1 MQFFINDARMHTLLD
16 PSILFFLLG
25 ILAGS
30 VKSNLEIPA
39 PIAKFLALYLLMA
52 VGLKG
57 GFALDKSG
65 LDASVAI
72 PLLACVAMAFVVPI
86 LGYAVLRRITD
97 PLNAAAVAASYGSV
111 SAVTFVTATQ
121 HLEAHDMAFGG
132 HMAAAMV
139 LMETPAILLALVW
152 ARRISRPPASAGTLQ
167 PAGLTATAPERTDA
181 NVQGWGHWLRECF
194 TEGAQMLLLGALLIG
209 FVSGETGQAIMQP
222 FSGDLFK
229 GMLAFF
235 LLDMGV
241 QVAKNF
247 AHVRTAPGLLWA
259 YALVGPWVHA
269 GIALALASV
278 VDLPVPDA
286 VLLMVLS
293 ASASYI
299 VVPAVLRHAL
309 PQANPAIYLGLSL
322 GLTFPFNI
330 LIGIPMYVAW
340 AQRALG

>member
-1 MQFFINDARMHTLLD
+1 MHTLLD
-16 PSILFFLLG
+16 PAILFFLLG

-152 ARRISRPPASAGTLQ
+152 ARRIAQPSQRWAVVGLPQGSVPDVRESPDAAG
-167 PAGLTATAPERTDA
+167 P
-181 NVQGWGHWLRECF
+181 GWGHWLRECF
-194 TEGAQMLLLGALLIG
+194 TEGAQLLLLGALLIG

-259 YALVGPWVHA
+259 YALVGPWAHA
-269 GIALALASV
+269 GIALALAAL

-309 PQANPAIYLGLSL
+309 PQASPAIYLGLSL

-330 LIGIPMYVAW
+330 LFGIPLYVTW
-340 AQRALG
+340 AQMALA

>member
-1 MQFFINDARMHTLLD
+1 MHSLLD
-16 PSILFFLLG
+16 PAIMFFLLG

-30 VKSNLEIPA
+30 VKSNLEIPP

-65 LDASVAI
+65 LDASVVV
-72 PLLACVAMAFVVPI
+72 PLLACVAMAFVVPMM
-86 LGYAVLRRITD
+86 GYVVLRRIID
-97 PLNAAAVAASYGSV
+97 PLNAAAVAAAYGSV

-121 HLEAHDMAFGG
+121 YLDANGMAFGG

-139 LMETPAILLALVW
+139 LMETPAILLALIW
-152 ARRISRPPASAGTLQ
+152 ARRMAHRQQKVGPATPHTLPP
-167 PAGLTATAPERTDA
+167 TAMPQGSGA
-181 NVQGWGHWLRECF
+181 QGWGHWLRECF

-209 FVSGETGQAIMQP
+209 FISGETGQAIMQP

-247 AHVRTAPGLLWA
+247 SHARQAPGLLWA

-269 GIALALASV
+269 GIALALAALLN
-278 VDLPVPDA
+278 LPMPDA

-299 VVPAVLRHAL
+299 VVPAVLRHAM

-330 LIGIPMYVAW
+330 LLGIPLYVAW
-340 AQRALG
+340 AQSALT

>member
-1 MQFFINDARMHTLLD
+1 MHSLLD
-16 PSILFFLLG
+16 PAILFFLLG

-65 LDASVAI
+65 LNASVVV
-72 PLLACVAMAFVVPI
+72 PLLACVAMAFVVPMM
-86 LGYAVLRRITD
+86 GYLVLRRITD
-97 PLNAAAVAASYGSV
+97 PLNAAAVAAAYGSV

-121 HLEAHDMAFGG
+121 YLDAHGMAFGG

-139 LMETPAILLALVW
+139 LMETPAILLALIW
-152 ARRISRPPASAGTLQ
+152 ARRIAHRQQKMALATPQLP
-167 PAGLTATAPERTDA
+167 TATTQGSGA
-181 NVQGWGHWLRECF
+181 QGWGHWLRECF

-209 FVSGETGQAIMQP
+209 FISGETGQAIMKP

-247 AHVRTAPGLLWA
+247 SQARQAPVLLWA
-259 YALVGPWVHA
+259 YALVGPLVHA
-269 GIALALASV
+269 GIALALAAV
-278 VDLPVPDA
+278 LGLPVPDA

-299 VVPAVLRHAL
+299 VVPAVLRHAM

-330 LIGIPMYVAW
+330 LLGIPLYLAW
-340 AQRALG
+340 AQSAMT

>member
-1 MQFFINDARMHTLLD
+1 MHSLLD
-16 PSILFFLLG
+16 PAIMFFLLG

-30 VKSNLEIPA
+30 VKSNLEIPP

-65 LDASVAI
+65 LASSVVV
-72 PLLACVAMAFVVPI
+72 PLLACVAMAFVVPM

-97 PLNAAAVAASYGSV
+97 PLNAAAVAAAYGSV

-121 HLEAHDMAFGG
+121 YLDAQGMAFGG

-139 LMETPAILLALVW
+139 LMETPAILLALIW
-152 ARRISRPPASAGTLQ
+152 ARRIAHHPATQAQATPHTSPAMATPQGLGT
-167 PAGLTATAPERTDA
+167 
-181 NVQGWGHWLRECF
+181 QGWGHWLRECF

-209 FVSGETGQAIMQP
+209 FISGETGQAIMQP

-247 AHVRTAPGLLWA
+247 SHARQAPVLLWA
-259 YALVGPWVHA
+259 YALVGPLVHA
-269 GIALALASV
+269 GIALALAAALDV
-278 VDLPVPDA
+278 PVPDA

-299 VVPAVLRHAL
+299 VVPAVLRHAM

-330 LIGIPMYVAW
+330 LLGIPLYVEW
-340 AQRALG
+340 AHWALG

>member
-1 MQFFINDARMHTLLD
+1 MNDFGMHTLLD
-16 PSILFFLLG
+16 PAILFFLLG

-65 LDASVAI
+65 LDAAVAI

-152 ARRISRPPASAGTLQ
+152 ARRIAQPSQRLAAVGLPQGSMPVICESPDASG
-167 PAGLTATAPERTDA
+167 P
-181 NVQGWGHWLRECF
+181 GWGHWLRECF

-247 AHVRTAPGLLWA
+247 AHVRKAPGLLWA

-269 GIALALASV
+269 GIALALAAV

-330 LIGIPMYVAW
+330 LFGIPMYVAW
-340 AQRALG
+340 AQMALG

>member
-1 MQFFINDARMHTLLD
+1 MHSLLD
-16 PSILFFLLG
+16 PAIMFFLLG

-30 VKSNLEIPA
+30 VKSNLEIPP

-65 LDASVAI
+65 LAASVVV
-72 PLLACVAMAFVVPI
+72 PLLACVAMAFVVPMM
-86 LGYAVLRRITD
+86 GYAVLRRITD
-97 PLNAAAVAASYGSV
+97 PLNAAAVAAAYGSV

-121 HLEAHDMAFGG
+121 YLDAHGMAFGG

-139 LMETPAILLALVW
+139 LMETPAILLALIW
-152 ARRISRPPASAGTLQ
+152 ARRMAHRQQKMALSTPQAGPLSATPQGSG
-167 PAGLTATAPERTDA
+167 A
-181 NVQGWGHWLRECF
+181 QGWGHWLRECF

-209 FVSGETGQAIMQP
+209 FISGETGQAIMKP

-247 AHVRTAPGLLWA
+247 SHARQAPVLLWA
-259 YALVGPWVHA
+259 YALVGPLVHA
-269 GIALALASV
+269 GIALALAAV
-278 VDLPVPDA
+278 LGLPVPDA

-299 VVPAVLRHAL
+299 VVPAVLRHAM

-330 LIGIPMYVAW
+330 LLGIPLYVAW
-340 AQRALG
+340 AQSALT

>member
-1 MQFFINDARMHTLLD
+1 MHTLLD
-16 PSILFFLLG
+16 PAILFFLLG

-30 VKSNLEIPA
+30 VKSNLEIPT

-65 LDASVAI
+65 LDASVMI

-97 PLNAAAVAASYGSV
+97 PINAAAVAASYGSV

-121 HLEAHDMAFGG
+121 HLETHGMAFGG

-152 ARRISRPPASAGTLQ
+152 ARRSAHTPQ
-167 PAGLTATAPERTDA
+167 TTPQHPSTAAP
-181 NVQGWGHWLRECF
+181 GWGHWLRECF

-247 AHVRTAPGLLWA
+247 VHVRQAPGLLWA

-269 GIALALASV
+269 GIALALAAV
-278 VDLPVPDA
+278 VELPVPDA

-299 VVPAVLRHAL
+299 VVPAVLRHAM

-330 LIGIPMYVAW
+330 LFGIPLYVAW
-340 AQRALG
+340 AQMALG

>member
-1 MQFFINDARMHTLLD
+1 
-16 PSILFFLLG
+16 
-25 ILAGS
+25 
-30 VKSNLEIPA
+30 
-39 PIAKFLALYLLMA
+39 
-52 VGLKG
+52 
-57 GFALDKSG
+57 
-65 LDASVAI
+65 
-72 PLLACVAMAFVVPI
+72 MAFVVPMM
-86 LGYAVLRRITD
+86 GYAVLRRITD
-97 PLNAAAVAASYGSV
+97 PLNAAAVAAAYGSV

-121 HLEAHDMAFGG
+121 YLDAHGMAFGG

-139 LMETPAILLALVW
+139 LMETPAILLALIW
-152 ARRISRPPASAGTLQ
+152 ARRIAHHPATQAQATPHTSPAMATPQGLGT
-167 PAGLTATAPERTDA
+167 
-181 NVQGWGHWLRECF
+181 QGWGHWLRECF

-209 FVSGETGQAIMQP
+209 FISGETGQAIMQP

-247 AHVRTAPGLLWA
+247 SHARQAPVLLWA
-259 YALVGPWVHA
+259 YALVGPLVHA
-269 GIALALASV
+269 GIALALAAAL
-278 VDLPVPDA
+278 DLPVADA

-299 VVPAVLRHAL
+299 VVPAVLRHAM

-330 LIGIPMYVAW
+330 LLGIPLYVEW
-340 AQRALG
+340 AHWALG

>member
-1 MQFFINDARMHTLLD
+1 MHSLLD
-16 PSILFFLLG
+16 PAILFFLLG
-25 ILAGS
+25 ILAGC
-30 VKSNLEIPA
+30 VKSNLEIPV

-65 LDASVAI
+65 LDASVVV
-72 PLLACVAMAFVVPI
+72 PLMACVAMAFVVPM

-97 PLNAAAVAASYGSV
+97 PLNAAAVAAAYGSV

-121 HLEAHDMAFGG
+121 YLDAHGMAFGG

-139 LMETPAILLALVW
+139 LMETPAILLALIW
-152 ARRISRPPASAGTLQ
+152 ARRMAQHQSHAVLVTPSAH
-167 PAGLTATAPERTDA
+167 ALTGNSTAPTQGSA
-181 NVQGWGHWLRECF
+181 PPGWGHWLRECF
-194 TEGAQMLLLGALLIG
+194 TEGAQMLLLGALVIG
-209 FVSGETGQAIMQP
+209 YVSGETGQAIMQP

-247 AHVRTAPGLLWA
+247 GHARQAPRLLWA
-259 YALVGPWVHA
+259 YALVGPLVHA
-269 GIALALASV
+269 GIALALAAV
-278 VDLPVPDA
+278 LDLPVADA

-299 VVPAVLRHAL
+299 VVPAVLRHAM

-330 LIGIPMYVAW
+330 LLGIPLYVAW
-340 AQRALG
+340 AHRVLA

>member
-1 MQFFINDARMHTLLD
+1 MQGKPPHIQHHQA
-16 PSILFFLLG
+16 
-25 ILAGS
+25 
-30 VKSNLEIPA
+30 
-39 PIAKFLALYLLMA
+39 LALR
-52 VGLKG
+52 
-57 GFALDKSG
+57 
-65 LDASVAI
+65 
-72 PLLACVAMAFVVPI
+72 
-86 LGYAVLRRITD
+86 LGAQ
-97 PLNAAAVAASYGSV
+97 G
-111 SAVTFVTATQ
+111 
-121 HLEAHDMAFGG
+121 MAFGG

-152 ARRISRPPASAGTLQ
+152 ARRSAHTPQ
-167 PAGLTATAPERTDA
+167 TATQHPSTAAP
-181 NVQGWGHWLRECF
+181 GWGHWLRECF

-247 AHVRTAPGLLWA
+247 VHVRKAPGLLWA

-269 GIALALASV
+269 GIALALAAL
-278 VDLPVPDA
+278 VDLPLPDA

-299 VVPAVLRHAL
+299 VVPAVLRHAM

-330 LIGIPMYVAW
+330 LFGIPLYVAW
-340 AQRALG
+340 AQMALG

>member
-1 MQFFINDARMHTLLD
+1 MHSLLD
-16 PSILFFLLG
+16 PAIMFFLLG

-65 LDASVAI
+65 LDASVVV
-72 PLLACVAMAFVVPI
+72 PLLACVAMAFVVPMM
-86 LGYAVLRRITD
+86 GYVVLRRIID
-97 PLNAAAVAASYGSV
+97 PLNAAAVAAAYGSV

-121 HLEAHDMAFGG
+121 YLDAQGMAFGG

-139 LMETPAILLALVW
+139 LMETPAILLALIW
-152 ARRISRPPASAGTLQ
+152 ARRMAHRQHKVGPATPHTLPPTSMPQGR
-167 PAGLTATAPERTDA
+167 GG
-181 NVQGWGHWLRECF
+181 QGWGHWLRECF

-209 FVSGETGQAIMQP
+209 FISGETGQAIMQP

-247 AHVRTAPGLLWA
+247 NQARQAPGLVWA
-259 YALVGPWVHA
+259 YALVGPLVHA
-269 GIALALASV
+269 GIALALAALLN
-278 VDLPVPDA
+278 LPVPDA

-299 VVPAVLRHAL
+299 VVPAVLRHAM

-330 LIGIPMYVAW
+330 LLGIPLYVAW
-340 AQRALG
+340 AQSALT

>member
-1 MQFFINDARMHTLLD
+1 MHSLLD
-16 PSILFFLLG
+16 PAILFFLLG

-65 LDASVAI
+65 LDASVVV
-72 PLLACVAMAFVVPI
+72 PLLACVAMAFVVPMM
-86 LGYAVLRRITD
+86 GYLVLRRITD
-97 PLNAAAVAASYGSV
+97 PLNAAAVAAAYGSV

-121 HLEAHDMAFGG
+121 YLDAHGMAFGG

-139 LMETPAILLALVW
+139 LMETPAILLALIW
-152 ARRISRPPASAGTLQ
+152 ARRIAHRQQKMALATPQLP
-167 PAGLTATAPERTDA
+167 TATAQGSGA
-181 NVQGWGHWLRECF
+181 QGWGHWLRECF

-209 FVSGETGQAIMQP
+209 FISGETGQAIMKP

-247 AHVRTAPGLLWA
+247 SHARQAPVLLWA
-259 YALVGPWVHA
+259 YALVGPLVHA
-269 GIALALASV
+269 GIALALAAV
-278 VDLPVPDA
+278 LGLPVPDA

-299 VVPAVLRHAL
+299 VVPAVLRHAM

-330 LIGIPMYVAW
+330 LLGIPLYVAW
-340 AQRALG
+340 AQSALT

>member
-1 MQFFINDARMHTLLD
+1 MHSLLD
-16 PSILFFLLG
+16 PAIMFFLLG

-65 LDASVAI
+65 LDASVVI
-72 PLLACVAMAFVVPI
+72 PLLACVAMAFVVPMM
-86 LGYAVLRRITD
+86 GYVVLRRIID
-97 PLNAAAVAASYGSV
+97 PLNAAAVAAAYGSV

-121 HLEAHDMAFGG
+121 YLDANGMAFGG

-139 LMETPAILLALVW
+139 LMETPAILLALIW
-152 ARRISRPPASAGTLQ
+152 ARRMAHHPSKVGPATPHTLPPTAMPQGSGAQ
-167 PAGLTATAPERTDA
+167 GL
-181 NVQGWGHWLRECF
+181 GHWLRECF

-209 FVSGETGQAIMQP
+209 FISGETGQAIMQP

-247 AHVRTAPGLLWA
+247 SQARQAPGLLWA

-269 GIALALASV
+269 GIALALAALLN
-278 VDLPVPDA
+278 LPVPDA

-299 VVPAVLRHAL
+299 VVPAVLRHAM

-322 GLTFPFNI
+322 GLTFPLNI
-330 LIGIPMYVAW
+330 LLGIPLYVAW
-340 AQRALG
+340 AQSALT